1 MAEEIQLMPETHK
14 SAQVVSVEVLDTDR
28 LAIFM
33 DNTDGLVRILKIFDK
48 VGLIYGEAVASG
60 EFAKNFKFED
70 VNSISA
76 LITQV
81 SDNNGDVQ
89 YISSL

>member
-14 SAQVVSVEVLDTDR
+14 SAQVVSIGVLDKDR

-48 VGLIYGEAVASG
+48 VGLIY
-60 EFAKNFKFED
+60 
-70 VNSISA
+70 
-76 LITQV
+76 
-81 SDNNGDVQ
+81 
-89 YISSL
+89 